1 MPGKF
6 SGKSICKLY
15 TFKKSYYVTI
25 ISDDGI
31 SVTLFQSSMIYKG
44 SRYVIKI
51 LVTTKYDMV
60 NYCFKRPYIAL
71 LTITNLVAP

>member
-1 MPGKF
+1 MLLFSLVIMLLYSLLSDSFLLIKINPNLMPEKF

-31 SVTLFQSSMIYKG
+31 SVTLFQSSMTYKG
-44 SRYVIKI
+44 SRY
-51 LVTTKYDMV
+51 
-60 NYCFKRPYIAL
+60 
-71 LTITNLVAP
+71 